1 MTERFTPLEWR
12 NRIVDTD
19 GTVVQ
24 AGTPLSA
31 ENLNRLE
38 QMVAFLANSLG
49 MSDGIATL
57 NANGVVPSE
66 QLPSN
71 LREMR
76 VVANIAARDA
86 LEKFESLRV
95 LVTDAT
101 ADTTV
106 KSGWAEYVYNGSEF
120 IKVGEG
126 ESLDVTLAWDAITG
140 KPSTFTPTAHKH
152 TEADITGLDKYTK
165 QQVDDKLATKA
176 PNQLATVN
184 QNGLMSATDY
194 MNLVDAI
201 QRLATAMEHIENK
214 TNPHSVTKEQVGVGN
229 VLNYAIAS
237 QAQAEAGTSNAL
249 YMTPIRVKQSIEKN
263 VPTALSGFTNDIS
276 APSSEAPNI
285 YVRPSSQAPSSPP
298 LKSIWVVT

>member
-1 MTERFTPLEWR
+1 MTERFTPLEWQ

-49 MSDGIATL
+49 ISDGIATL
-57 NANGVVPSE
+57 NSNGVVPSE

-76 VVANIAARDA
+76 VVATIDARDA

-106 KSGWAEYVYNGSEF
+106 KSGWAEYVYNGSVF
-120 IKVGEG
+120 VKVGEG

-165 QQVDDKLATKA
+165 KQVDDLLMNKA
-176 PNQLATVN
+176 PNQLASAT

-194 MNLVDAI
+194 TNLVDAI
-201 QRLATAMEHIENK
+201 SNLATALAHIEN
-214 TNPHSVTKEQVGVGN
+214 TANPHGVTKSQVGLSSVQ
-229 VLNYAIAS
+229 NYAVAS
-237 QAQAEAGTSNAL
+237 QTQAEAGTSNAL
-249 YMTPIRVKQSIEKN
+249 YMTPLRVKQAIEKN
-263 VPTALSGFTNDIS
+263 VPAAVSGFANDANFVSSNAAKITVSTTAPTSPSVNDIW
-276 APSSEAPNI
+276 I
-285 YVRPSSQAPSSPP
+285 
-298 LKSIWVVT
+298 KT